1 MGVSF
6 KGTEKGFLDFL
17 TLVNEGQCS
26 VSAPKQKGKREV
38 KNLEY
43 SFNFDARGVG
53 LAGLKSRGSL
63 LFCKVAHVLWVL
75 WVFVVGLGVSSIF
88 WVFSGVLPLFSVF
101 LLFWCP
107 CTLPICAFTLF
118 NAISFFT
125 YKKKSVVHYIE
136 NQGFSI
142 YLALQQRLYYDN
154 SFDLVY
160 CICRNFSLS
169 GREILL

>member
-1 MGVSF
+1 VGESSKGDNPEGGVVVYPMVVQDARSCFHTMGVSF

-63 LFCKVAHVLWVL
+63 LFCKVAHVL
-75 WVFVVGLGVSSIF
+75 
-88 WVFSGVLPLFSVF
+88 
-101 LLFWCP
+101 
-107 CTLPICAFTLF
+107 
-118 NAISFFT
+118 
-125 YKKKSVVHYIE
+125 
-136 NQGFSI
+136 
-142 YLALQQRLYYDN
+142 
-154 SFDLVY
+154 
-160 CICRNFSLS
+160 
-169 GREILL
+169 